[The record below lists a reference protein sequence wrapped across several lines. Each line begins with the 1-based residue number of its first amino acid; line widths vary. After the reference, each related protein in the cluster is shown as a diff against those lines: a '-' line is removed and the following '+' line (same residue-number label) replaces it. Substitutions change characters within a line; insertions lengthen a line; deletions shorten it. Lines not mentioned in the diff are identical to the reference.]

1 MAALWHSGEGML
13 ILRQDSP
20 HIRLM
25 FPASC
30 SGIHD
35 SAEPLLP
42 IHCSCSQR
50 NLWKRAPQPCRVPY
64 RCFTTLARSLIDGHY
79 TKLSTADIVL

>member
-1 MAALWHSGEGML
+1 MAALWHSGEGVL

-25 FPASC
+25 FSASC

-42 IHCSCSQR
+42 IHCSNSQR
-50 NLWKRAPQPCRVPY
+50 NFGSGLHDRAEY
-64 RCFTTLARSLIDGHY
+64 LIAVSQRWRG
-79 TKLSTADIVL
+79 L